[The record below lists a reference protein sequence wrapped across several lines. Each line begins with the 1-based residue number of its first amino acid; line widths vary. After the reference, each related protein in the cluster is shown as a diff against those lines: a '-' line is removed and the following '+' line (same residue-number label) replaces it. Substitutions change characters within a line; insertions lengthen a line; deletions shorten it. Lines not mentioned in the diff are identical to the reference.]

1 MFIAHIYPLIG
12 GVWPIQKFSW
22 GHLGIIIP
30 PPALDL
36 WKNRDKLYWNAQVV
50 DEIGGAV
57 DWLAQ
62 VGSQWLKLVAS
73 NRQKTINQQGQ
84 SGLPLPM
91 WRILSWSG
99 KMTTVLHISINITN
113 RGSQPAQNFDVLPQ
127 KQGFF
132 VPFWRIWLSKPPD
145 SSHGITGFDPS
156 LYFRNASMPSLC
168 CWGCPSPWV
177 PKRRLILRDHQTGII
192 NRLE

>member
-1 MFIAHIYPLIG
+1 MVIAHIYPLIG

-84 SGLPLPM
+84 SGLPWSTLANVKNSELVWEDDDGSSYFDTHHQQGVPTSPE
-91 WRILSWSG
+91 SWVSYP
-99 KMTTVLHISINITN
+99 KN
-113 RGSQPAQNFDVLPQ
+113 
-127 KQGFF
+127 KGFLYL
-132 VPFWRIWLSKPPD
+132 FWRIWLSKPPD
-145 SSHGITGFDPS
+145 SSQ
-156 LYFRNASMPSLC
+156 
-168 CWGCPSPWV
+168 
-177 PKRRLILRDHQTGII
+177 KRRFNAQPVLLRLSLTLTRREDWFFKGSSNWDHQ
-192 NRLE
+192 LE

>member
-1 MFIAHIYPLIG
+1 MVIAHIYPLVG

-84 SGLPLPM
+84 SGLPWSTLANVKNSELVWEDDDGSSYFDKHHQQGVPTSAE
-91 WRILSWSG
+91 SWVSY
-99 KMTTVLHISINITN
+99 
-113 RGSQPAQNFDVLPQ
+113 PQ
-127 KQGFF
+127 KPGFF
-132 VPFWRIWLSKPPD
+132 VKPFWRIWLSKPPD
-145 SSHGITGFDPS
+145 SS
-156 LYFRNASMPSLC
+156 ASMPSLC
-168 CWGCPSPWV
+168 CWGCPSPW
-177 PKRRLILRDHQTGII
+177 PEEKIDIKGSSNWDHQ
-192 NRLE
+192 

>member
-1 MFIAHIYPLIG
+1 MVIAHIYPLIG

-36 WKNRDKLYWNAQVV
+36 WKNRDKLYWNAQAV

-99 KMTTVLHISINITN
+99 KMTTVLHISIHITN
-113 RGSQPAQNFDVLPQ
+113 RGSQPAQNLECLTPKTRVFCTFFEGYGCQNPQ
-127 KQGFF
+127 T
-132 VPFWRIWLSKPPD
+132 VV
-145 SSHGITGFDPS
+145 
-156 LYFRNASMPSLC
+156 RNGASMPSLC
-168 CWGCPSPWV
+168 CWGCPSPW
-177 PKRRLILRDHQTGII
+177 PEEKIDFLRDHQTGII
-192 NRLE
+192 N